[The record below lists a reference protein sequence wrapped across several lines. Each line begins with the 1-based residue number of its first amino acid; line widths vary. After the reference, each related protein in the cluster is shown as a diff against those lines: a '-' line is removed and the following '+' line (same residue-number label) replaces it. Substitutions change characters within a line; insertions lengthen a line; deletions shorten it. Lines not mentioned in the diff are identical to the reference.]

1 MRDRIKSPTGKEKVK
16 QVIEEIG
23 KEIIDNAEIIANQ
36 IKLMPTTL
44 IEVQYTIAFDEV
56 PKVEVRLGG
65 YSNKIHAIWSDDIDI
80 TEDKSNDNSD
90 IHNNDI
96 DDDTEFTDS
105 SAVK

>member
-23 KEIIDNAEIIANQ
+23 KEIIENAENIANH

-56 PKVEVRLGG
+56 PKVEVRYGG
-65 YSNKIHAIWSDDIDI
+65 YGNKIHAIWSEDIDI
-80 TEDKSNDNSD
+80 TEDKSNDNRD
-90 IHNNDI
+90 IHNNDT
-96 DDDTEFTDS
+96 DVNTEFSDS
-105 SAVK
+105 DIVE